1 MDKIYEYIR
10 RDMAFSHA
18 ITLLSWDLETE
29 APVKAIDGISNTM
42 EVLTQLQYENFVNDE
57 FKKMLYDLDEDKLSE
72 IDKKLVKKLKKD
84 VFEKM
89 SKIPK
94 DEYAKY
100 SSLVTKATQ
109 KWEIAK
115 NKEDYSLFKDYLQD
129 LIDTNKKFILYR
141 GYKKNPYDVLLDDY
155 ETNLTVEKADKFF
168 DLIRK
173 ELIPFIKEIRS
184 KDTSKLEDIKK
195 RFYSVKFSIE
205 EQREISKILSN
216 IMGFDYDKGVIKESE
231 HPFTTNMN
239 NKDVRITTHYY
250 LDDVLSSIYSTV
262 HETGHAIYEQQV
274 DDKYNDTG
282 ILSGGST
289 MGIHESQSRIYENVI
304 GKMKEFTDL
313 IYSLLEKYR
322 KLNISKDE
330 FYLLVNEVKN
340 QYYRTEADEV
350 TYPIHVMIRYE
361 IEKYIFSNID
371 TKINASDLE
380 KMWNDLY
387 EEYLGIRPENA
398 KEGILQDS
406 HWAGGAFGYFPSYA
420 IASAY
425 ASQIYH
431 ALEKKVDVKKAIED
445 KDFKKINDFLREG
458 IHQYGNSKTPEELIK
473 LCTGEEFNPEY
484 YIKYLKSKYERIY
497 K

>member
-1 MDKIYEYIR
+1 
-10 RDMAFSHA
+10 
-18 ITLLSWDLETE
+18 
-29 APVKAIDGISNTM
+29 
-42 EVLTQLQYENFVNDE
+42 
-57 FKKMLYDLDEDKLSE
+57 
-72 IDKKLVKKLKKD
+72 
-84 VFEKM
+84 
-89 SKIPK
+89 
-94 DEYAKY
+94 
-100 SSLVTKATQ
+100 
-109 KWEIAK
+109 
-115 NKEDYSLFKDYLQD
+115 
-129 LIDTNKKFILYR
+129 
-141 GYKKNPYDVLLDDY
+141 
-155 ETNLTVEKADKFF
+155 
-168 DLIRK
+168 
-173 ELIPFIKEIRS
+173 
-184 KDTSKLEDIKK
+184 
-195 RFYSVKFSIE
+195 
-205 EQREISKILSN
+205 
-216 IMGFDYDKGVIKESE
+216 
-231 HPFTTNMN
+231 
-239 NKDVRITTHYY
+239 
-250 LDDVLSSIYSTV
+250 
-262 HETGHAIYEQQV
+262 
-274 DDKYNDTG
+274 
-282 ILSGGST
+282 

-387 EEYLGIRPENA
+387 EEYLGIRPKNA